1 LEEAEVVDLWPD
13 AEVGEMI
20 SDGTVLSF
28 EAETAITKGKC
39 VYLTADMK
47 VSQAAS
53 AQNCIGIA
61 LKSVEVGESCPVCV
75 RGVVKITASGAI
87 TRGQAVYGS
96 DIDGDPLALSDQ
108 AVDEGGTA
116 KYTIYYSRRIG
127 FALQTF
133 ADNDTGL
140 IMVQK

>member
-1 LEEAEVVDLWPD
+1 MTDLWPD

-28 EAETAITKGKC
+28 EAEATITKGKC
-39 VYLTADMK
+39 VYLTDDMK
-47 VSQAAS
+47 VSQAAA
-53 AQNCIGIA
+53 AQDCIGVA
-61 LKSVEVGESCPVCV
+61 LKSVEVGEFCPVCV
-75 RGVVKITASGAI
+75 QGIVKITASGAI
-87 TRGQAVYGS
+87 TRGQAIYGS
-96 DIDGDPLALSDQ
+96 DVDGDPLALDDQ

-116 KYTIYYSRRIG
+116 KYTICYSRRIG

-133 ADNDTGL
+133 ADDDIGL